1 MGKKTSDEDTS
12 LAEAFIHFQ
21 MQVKSKE
28 IEEFKEDIAQLEG
41 GKQKLIELRDHLREE
56 QKGHITVLRKQA
68 KEQERKLEQRGEV
81 NKEQVEDALYQNLE
95 LSRNKE
101 KELAELNQ
109 GLKCLVEQV
118 LALQAEKEIWLQY
131 KHVGRHKDKERIDHL
146 KDELAGLQKNFE
158 EMAENINRSLEVT
171 FNEIDKKKV
180 QLMDD
185 KKQLASERA
194 IKLLDNNTRQEFKEN
209 VWLKKEVGVYKMEV
223 SIMEEAVQ
231 KLEEENLKLTGDL
244 FTQRLEDLQISR
256 NVFLTQAAGLGPSD
270 SLTLEETFMKK
281 DPTAVQVRG
290 HMAVVQAAVDGAV
303 TQAESGDRGCSGSSP
318 GPMSEE
324 GWPQDLGPLLYGSQ
338 IHLKETMH
346 LGSLEQKLLSVVGQA
361 MPLHTASPDTHCSDG
376 NDWPVTVH
384 IIRNRFQ

>member
-1 MGKKTSDEDTS
+1 MGKKTSDEDAS
-12 LAEAFIHFQ
+12 LAESFIDFQ
-21 MQVKSKE
+21 IQVKRKE
-28 IEEFKEDIAQLEG
+28 IEEFKEDVAQLESE
-41 GKQKLIELRDHLREE
+41 KQKLLELRDQLREE

-81 NKEQVEDALYQNLE
+81 NKEQVEDALHQNLE

-118 LALQAEKEIWLQY
+118 VALQAEREIWLQY
-131 KHVGRHKDKERIDHL
+131 KHVGRHKDKERTDHL
-146 KDELAGLQKNFE
+146 KEELAGLQKNFE

-194 IKLLDNNTRQEFKEN
+194 IKLLDKNTRQEIKEN
-209 VWLKKEVGVYKMEV
+209 GWLKKEVAVYKMEV

-231 KLEEENLKLTGDL
+231 KLEEENLKLTSDL

-270 SLTLEETFMKK
+270 SFTLEDTFMKK
-281 DPTAVQVRG
+281 DSTVQVRG
-290 HMAVVQAAVDGAV
+290 HMAVVQAAVDGVV
-303 TQAESGDRGCSGSSP
+303 TQAEIGDRGCSGGSP
-318 GPMSEE
+318 AAVSEE
-324 GWPQDLGPLLYGSQ
+324 GWPQDLRPLLYGGQ

-346 LGSLEQKLLSVVGQA
+346 LGSLEQKLLSVVGQT
-361 MPLHTASPDTHCSDG
+361 MPLHTASPDTHCSGGD
-376 NDWPVTVH
+376 DWPVTVH